1 MRKGERFMPKTIRDL
16 TQDEIEK
23 YWEALKKREEREKEF
38 LRERF
43 KDAWIMAKKAS
54 EILYK
59 KYQAK
64 EVIIF
69 GSLTDF
75 SRFNRWSDI
84 DIAVSGIPS
93 DLYLKAVAEVIS
105 LSPDFKIDLLDIED
119 CKEFLR
125 EIIEKE
131 GIKV

>member
-23 YWEALKKREEREKEF
+23 YWEALKKREEKEKEF

-43 KDAWIMAKKAS
+43 KDAWRIAIKAS

>member
-1 MRKGERFMPKTIRDL
+1 VPKTIKDL

-23 YWEALKKREEREKEF
+23 YWEALKKREDREKEF

-43 KDAWIMAKKAS
+43 KDAWSIVIKAS

-59 KYQAK
+59 KCQAK

-125 EIIEKE
+125 EVIEKE

>member
-23 YWEALKKREEREKEF
+23 YWEALKKREERKKEF

-43 KDAWIMAKKAS
+43 KDAWSIAIKAS